1 MSKFTP
7 LWEYV
12 AGQQGSK
19 LLLSFGQ
26 VEEICGLPIDHS
38 FLNCKKE
45 LLAYGWQVNK
55 AADRRF
61 GKDQSI
67 ENDPVCRMFVFCIRD
82 YAFNNRIR

>member
-1 MSKFTP
+1 MSKFMP

-38 FLNCKKE
+38 FLNAKKRAVG
-45 LLAYGWQVNK
+45 LRLAGEKDILK

-61 GKDQSI
+61 GK
-67 ENDPVCRMFVFCIRD
+67 
-82 YAFNNRIR
+82 A